1 MQIPIQLSLVLLNNG
16 NSINEWR
23 NRTSLLENMTNV
35 NLYMPQ
41 YLFNILTYCGDT
53 EL

>member
-1 MQIPIQLSLVLLNNG
+1 MVLLNNG
-16 NSINEWR
+16 DSTNEGR
-23 NRTSLLENMTNV
+23 NMTSLLENMTNV